1 MSVYIEDYLISD
13 DFIALKFNNDVEI
26 SVSLESLRKA
36 CPCAHC
42 SGESDVFGNSY
53 KPKQPIILK
62 EPSFKIHSI
71 KLVGNYAIRVF
82 WKDGHSNG
90 IYTFDVLKSFNEK
103 K

>member
-13 DFIALKFNNDVEI
+13 DFIALKFNTDVEI
-26 SVSLESLRKA
+26 SISLESLRKA

-53 KPKQPIILK
+53 KPNSVILK
-62 EPSFKIHSI
+62 NLSFKIRSI
-71 KLVGNYAIRVF
+71 KLIGNYAVRIF

-90 IYTFDVLKSFNEK
+90 IYTFNFLKSFNEAK
-103 K
+103 